1 MKEMYYGI
9 PSQNSMPG
17 SIEYAKLYK
26 TELEALEAA
35 KEYLDDEE
43 SVTVT
48 VDTID
53 LDLEN
58 SYLSI
63 TADSYESIEDIDE
76 RVFEL
81 TEES

>member
-9 PSQNSMPG
+9 PSQNSMAG
-17 SIEYAKLYK
+17 SIEYDKLYK

-35 KEYLDDEE
+35 KECLETDE
-43 SVTVT
+43 SVT
-48 VDTID
+48 VDTIE

-63 TADSYESIEDIDE
+63 TADSYESVEDIDE

-81 TEES
+81 TENS